1 MLHTILART
10 ITGISNSVDEIN
22 RGGCG
27 HYAYELAQALA
38 LLDIDSQI
46 VLVNHHYD
54 EANVDEFI
62 SDIEGAHDLNSAY
75 RIRFA
80 NGDINGR
87 YSNPCFGHICLNVDG
102 ILYDSEGINTCRA
115 ISEAIE
121 PDAMALALS
130 ADCWN
135 KSFMYANDGGVD
147 SMKAYI
153 SKALAPLMSLSHSE
167 AA

>member
-27 HYAYELAQALA
+27 HYAYELSQALA

-54 EANVDEFI
+54 ECDVDSFI
-62 SDIEGAHDLNSAY
+62 SGVEGAHDINSAY
-75 RIRFA
+75 LIRFA
-80 NGDINGR
+80 NGDINGE
-87 YSNPCFGHICLNVDG
+87 YNNPCFGHICLHVDG
-102 ILYDSEGINTCRA
+102 ILYDSEGISSKQA
-115 ISEAIE
+115 ISEPIE
-121 PDAMALALS
+121 PAAMALALS

-135 KSFMYANDGGVD
+135 KSFLYANDNGVD

-153 SKALAPLMSLSHSE
+153 SKALAPLMSLSH
-167 AA
+167 